1 MPTKVETSDKDVIVL
16 SSPETPTAPVAPSA
30 IAIAPVPVPAPAPAP
45 AQLVPSVPPG
55 PPANPFAPTQARI
68 QDPFFTYKKECRFA
82 WIRYLGLLNKVKLR
96 DGPDGLPFFIGMPPE
111 YSTSSISP
119 FGLEMIQG
127 KALNDPRNSL
137 ICLETI
143 LATLRNRPLRTHI
156 VWHAMEQKLANPF
169 ASPTDLV
176 IHETLNHPPQAFLG
190 VQKAIIP
197 AMNRLVG
204 IHASEQDPASLP
216 GYVPAMASFEKALW
230 KSEKANNDAQ
240 RRQCADIAL
249 RSLRKFMDSH
259 QNEAII
265 ERMTEYNRHYEAL
278 VKVAQQERVARNAK

>member
-1 MPTKVETSDKDVIVL
+1 MSTKVETSDKDVIVL
-16 SSPETPTAPVAPSA
+16 ASPEPPTVPVAPPA
-30 IAIAPVPVPAPAPAP
+30 LAPVPGQPVLP
-45 AQLVPSVPPG
+45 VPPV
-55 PPANPFAPTQARI
+55 PLTNPFAPTQVRI
-68 QDPFFTYKKECRFA
+68 QDPFFTYKKECRLA

-119 FGLEMIQG
+119 FGLEMIQRE
-127 KALNDPRNSL
+127 ALNNPRNSL
-137 ICLETI
+137 ICLETV
-143 LATLRNRPLRTHI
+143 LATLRDRPLHTHI
-156 VWHAMEQKLANPF
+156 GISIFIEDRDHLKYWEAAGSRHPF
-169 ASPTDLV
+169 VL
-176 IHETLNHPPQAFLG
+176 LNSSKPPQAFLG
-190 VQKAIIP
+190 VHKAIIP

-249 RSLRKFMDSH
+249 RLLRKFMDSH

-265 ERMTEYNRHYEAL
+265 ERMTEYHRHYEAL
-278 VKVAQQERVARNAK
+278 VTIAKQERVARNGK